1 MGIIFRL
8 PDAAARYMVAG
19 VHQEMSV
26 KGKNMRFDELP
37 IPELVLRGIAE
48 TGFTVCTPIQEQ
60 TLPITLTGTDIAGQ
74 AQTGTGKTAAF
85 LISLFT
91 RLLADKPV
99 GRPRALILAPTREL
113 VVQIEADAKQLGA
126 HCGFVVQAI
135 YGGVDY
141 MKQKNALLDG
151 ADIIVGT
158 PGRLIDYLKQKIY
171 SLKDIEVLVIDEADR
186 MFDLGFIAD
195 LRFILR
201 KLPPFEK
208 RQNLMFS
215 ATLNPRVMEL
225 AYEFMNSPTKVS
237 VTPETMTAERVEQL
251 LFHCSRKEKFS
262 LLLGLLRRDGMAR
275 TMIFINTKREAEHLH
290 NLLNANGF
298 PCKVISGDVE
308 QRKRMKILDDFKD
321 GTLPILIA
329 TDVASRGLHIDGVS
343 HVINYDLPQDCED
356 YVHRIGRTARA
367 GAEGKAISLADED
380 GAFFL
385 EAIEEYIKA
394 KIPTEWADDDLYVL
408 DYVRTPRP
416 KRVQDLKRDKPG
428 AGRVGDKN
436 RRPAASPQKKVTV
449 AKQAVAAPS
458 AEDAAKK
465 KPRRR
470 KRSTKP
476 AGEQA
481 AVKTTEQA

>member
-1 MGIIFRL
+1 
-8 PDAAARYMVAG
+8 
-19 VHQEMSV
+19 
-26 KGKNMRFDELP
+26 MRFTELP
-37 IPELVLRGIAE
+37 IPEQILRGIAE
-48 TGFTVCTPIQEQ
+48 SGFVECTPIQEQ
-60 TLPITLTGTDIAGQ
+60 TLPITLSGTDIAGQ

-91 RLLADKPV
+91 RLLANQKPTGV
-99 GRPRALILAPTREL
+99 PRALILAPTREL
-113 VVQIEADAKQLGA
+113 VIQIETDAKMLGA
-126 HCGFVVQAI
+126 YSGFAVQAI

-141 MKQKNALLDG
+141 MKQKNALQDG

-171 SLKDIEVLVIDEADR
+171 SLKNIEVLVIDEADR

-201 KLPPFEK
+201 KLPSFEK

-225 AYEFMNSPTKVS
+225 AYEFMNSPIKVS
-237 VTPETMTAERVEQL
+237 VTPETMTAERVQQL
-251 LFHCSRKEKFS
+251 LFHCSKKEKFS
-262 LLLGLLRRDGMAR
+262 LLLGLLRRDGMSR

-290 NLLNANGF
+290 NLLNANEY

-308 QRKRMKILDDFKD
+308 QRKRITILDKFRN

-329 TDVASRGLHIDGVS
+329 TDVASRGLHIDGIT
-343 HVINYDLPQDCED
+343 HIINYDLPQDCED

-385 EAIEEYIKA
+385 EAIENYIKI

-408 DYVRTPRP
+408 NYVHTVRP
-416 KRVQDLKRDKPG
+416 KRVKVLDKG
-428 AGRVGDKN
+428 KTGSRKVQGENKQKTKTRTFTADTKSSIEI
-436 RRPAASPQKKVTV
+436 AAIEKTEVSSEK
-449 AKQAVAAPS
+449 
-458 AEDAAKK
+458 AKK
-465 KPRRR
+465 KRR
-470 KRSTKP
+470 KRKKVAESISL
-476 AGEQA
+476 A
-481 AVKTTEQA
+481 

>member
-1 MGIIFRL
+1 
-8 PDAAARYMVAG
+8 
-19 VHQEMSV
+19 
-26 KGKNMRFDELP
+26 MRFDKLP
-37 IPELVLRGIAE
+37 IPALVLRGISEA
-48 TGFTVCTPIQEQ
+48 GFSECTPIQEQ

-91 RLLADKPV
+91 RLLANERPA

-113 VVQIEADAKQLGA
+113 VVQIETDAKQLGA
-126 HCGFVVQAI
+126 HCGFAVQAI

-208 RQNLMFS
+208 RQNMMFS

-225 AYEFMNSPTKVS
+225 AYEFMNTPTKIS
-237 VTPETMTAERVEQL
+237 VTPESMTAERVEQL

-275 TMIFINTKREAEHLH
+275 TMIFINTKREAEHLF
-290 NLLNANGF
+290 NLLNANNF

-385 EAIEEYIKA
+385 EAIEEYIKT
-394 KIPTEWADDDLYVL
+394 KIPTEWADDELYVL
-408 DYVRTPRP
+408 DYVRTARP

-428 AGRVGDKN
+428 SARGSDRGTKKPAPCVK
-436 RRPAASPQKKVTV
+436 PAAAKPAAVKTV
-449 AKQAVAAPS
+449 AETGEGT
-458 AEDAAKK
+458 AEKK
-465 KPRRR
+465 KRRRR
-470 KRSTKP
+470 KKKP
-476 AGEQA
+476 AGEKP
-481 AVKTTEQA
+481 VEQSVQE